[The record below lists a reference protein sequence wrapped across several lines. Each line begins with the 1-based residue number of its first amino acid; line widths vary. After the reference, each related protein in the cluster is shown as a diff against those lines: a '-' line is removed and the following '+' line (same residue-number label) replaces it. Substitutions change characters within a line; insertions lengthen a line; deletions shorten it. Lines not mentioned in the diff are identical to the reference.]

1 MSLDILREPD
11 SFKVGFIF
19 LLFFQTSSDGKEKL
33 FKYTEETSIK
43 EIKTESFQRRLN
55 SNHSKSVL
63 LGGLSKHEAKLK
75 SIFDRKP
82 FSSLNLTGFLISGPP
97 GSGKT
102 SLVKKSLNGNC
113 LLLRVQ
119 CSTLMRP
126 HPGETEKILKDLF
139 QKAKLH
145 SSEGTVIQN

>member
-1 MSLDILREPD
+1 MGLDMLREPE
-11 SFKVGFIF
+11 SFKVEFVF
-19 LLFFQTSSDGKEKL
+19 LPFLQTSSNGKEKL

-82 FSSLNLTGFLISGPP
+82 FSSLNLTGFFFWNLDF
-97 GSGKT
+97 K
-102 SLVKKSLNGNC
+102 
-113 LLLRVQ
+113 R
-119 CSTLMRP
+119 
-126 HPGETEKILKDLF
+126 
-139 QKAKLH
+139 
-145 SSEGTVIQN
+145 